1 MNDQLKLSKIF
12 KIVMPSSD
20 SISEILVNQKDIQL
34 MSITSIKDDMKA
46 VKFWDVQLTKEE
58 NKKGKN

>member
-46 VKFWDVQLTKEE
+46 VKF
-58 NKKGKN
+58 